1 MLTQQATDDHH
12 MMFELDIEML
22 SAINHLHVVKILALC
37 TKDSPECIILDA
49 GLPGDLLTFIRD
61 KKRDTSPLISTEEET
76 QDLLKISDEIALGM
90 AYLSSER
97 FIHKDLAARNCIVGY
112 NGVVK
117 IAHFGLG
124 PLMYPEAYF
133 HVQDNDLPI
142 RWMPPEAIT
151 SANFTMASDVW
162 SYGVVLWELFTYGD
176 LPFDDKTDDEV
187 VRFIVKDLG
196 KLACPVKC
204 PTNVFDVMEKC
215 WNGDPGVRPNFMTVH
230 EMISDFIGDSTGM
243 YPSPLT
249 SPSAYSGTGI
259 GIDAQGFEA
268 ETTFQ

>member
-1 MLTQQATDDHH
+1 MLTQQATDEHR
-12 MMFELDIEML
+12 MMFDMDIEML

-49 GLPGDLLTFIRD
+49 GMPGDLLTFIRD
-61 KKRDTSPLISTEEET
+61 KKRDTSPMISTEDEALN
-76 QDLLKISDEIALGM
+76 LLKISDEIALGM

-124 PLMYPEAYF
+124 PLIYPEAYY
-133 HVQDNDLPI
+133 HIQDNDLPV

-162 SYGVVLWELFTYGD
+162 SFGVVLWELFTYGD
-176 LPFDDKTDDEV
+176 LPFEEKSDEEV
-187 VRFIVKDLG
+187 VKFIIKDLG
-196 KLACPVKC
+196 KLSCPMKC
-204 PTNVFDVMEKC
+204 PSDVFDLMEKC
-215 WNGDPGVRPNFMTVH
+215 WNVDPAARLNFLMIHEIIAEFLGD
-230 EMISDFIGDSTGM
+230 TGSL
-243 YPSPLT
+243 YPSPLA
-249 SPSAYSGTGI
+249 SPTEFSGTGMES
-259 GIDAQGFEA
+259 QVFEA